1 MDFALD
7 AVDIRDLQT
16 RYLFELSGGEKQ
28 RVLIAS
34 ATSVK
39 PEILVLD
46 EPTADL
52 DAEGRDMVLSILNKL
67 NERGITLVIA
77 EHDLNC

>member
-34 ATSVK
+34 AISVK